1 MSREDSHPLL
11 SPTRPPPILSD
22 IYKYGFYGGTDCAGR
37 ESQKNRFRGKYPNLE
52 RQQLKRGLKR
62 ARGGV

>member
-1 MSREDSHPLL
+1 VEKVAGVLY
-11 SPTRPPPILSD
+11 D

-37 ESQKNRFRGKYPNLE
+37 ESQKKRFRGKYRNLE

-62 ARGGV
+62 ERGGV